1 METAIILLA
10 LVLIA
15 ALAFEYVNGFHD
27 AANAIATVVS
37 TKVLTPRQAIM
48 LAAITNLIGAF
59 AGVAVAKSIAN
70 DVVDP
75 HYATQTAILAAMLA
89 GISWNLL
96 TWWFGIPSSSSHALI
111 GSLCGAVLAATTTS
125 LNANGTGMKWA
136 ALKWDVDGVGLWP
149 KIVKPMFLSPIM
161 GFTIGFIL
169 MFILT
174 VIAVRMR
181 PRIIQ
186 KVFGKLQI
194 ASAGFM
200 GFAHGLADAQKTMA
214 IIFLAC
220 FAATSAGTIDK
231 MPEAWHFL
239 KTEKSK
245 DFEKEMKAIV
255 KDYDAQK
262 AAAADVKYAKKPDEE
277 REALKKDIAGAA
289 DTASRLKYEGRLKR
303 LEEVAAKVK
312 ADPGELAVL
321 EAAAKAA
328 KENYR
333 KELDGFATAV
343 DTLGQCRLKE
353 AGYAFLALQNCHK
366 DEQGMLK
373 PDDRGLAFIA
383 KADESAKTRGETAS
397 RLVPEMLANHIHS
410 SSFQKGLIFVGLQKK
425 PKIDRDIN
433 KTALENLKN
442 TADGIPSWI
451 ILICAITMC
460 LGTAAGGWRIVK
472 TMGHKMVRLQ
482 PIHGFA
488 AETTA
493 ASVLAVTGSMGMP
506 VSTTHVISTSI
517 MGVGAS
523 KSLDAVKWGLVG
535 KIIWAWILT
544 LPVTGTLAFF
554 IYKFLVYC
562 QLPN

>member
-1 METAIILLA
+1 METAIILLC

-48 LAAITNLIGAF
+48 LAAITNMVGAF

-75 HYATQTAILAAMLA
+75 QFATQTAILAAMLA
-89 GISWNLL
+89 GLSWNLL

-111 GSLCGAVLAATTTS
+111 GSLCGAVLAATTLVPGS
-125 LNANGTGMKWA
+125 DGMKWT
-136 ALKWDVDGVGLWP
+136 ALKWDVDGVGIWP

-169 MFILT
+169 MMLLT
-174 VIAVRMR
+174 IIAVRMR

-194 ASAGFM
+194 VSAGFM

-214 IIFLAC
+214 IVFLAC

-231 MPEAWHFL
+231 MPQVFHFL
-239 KTEKSK
+239 KTDKSK
-245 DFEKEMKAIV
+245 DFETALKAITSEYGKM
-255 KDYDAQK
+255 KDAG
-262 AAAADVKYAKKPDEE
+262 ADVKYSLDPVKLRGELEADLAKATDE
-277 REALKKDIAGAA
+277 AGR
-289 DTASRLKYEGRLKR
+289 TKINGKLKR
-303 LEEVAAKVK
+303 LGEVEALVK
-312 ADPGELAVL
+312 ADPNKVSDFDAKSSAAKDKYKAELVKF
-321 EAAAKAA
+321 AAATDKLGLCKA
-328 KENYR
+328 KE
-333 KELDGFATAV
+333 AS
-343 DTLGQCRLKE
+343 
-353 AGYAFLALQNCHK
+353 YAFLALQNEHK
-366 DEQGMLK
+366 GEVTEASK
-373 PDDRGLAFIA
+373 AFA
-383 KADESAKTRGETAS
+383 TKADEVAKARGESAS
-397 RLVPEMLANHIHS
+397 LRVQEMHDNTVIT
-410 SSFQKGLIFVGLQKK
+410 SSFQKALIKVGLVKA
-425 PKIDRDIN
+425 PKIDHDVN

-442 TADGIPSWI
+442 SADSIPSWI
-451 ILICAITMC
+451 IFVCAMTMC
-460 LGTAAGGWRIVK
+460 LGTAAGGWRIIK

-535 KIIWAWILT
+535 KIVWAWVLT

-562 QLPN
+562 QLPT

>member
-1 METAIILLA
+1 METAIILLC
-10 LVLIA
+10 LVLIT

-48 LAAITNLIGAF
+48 LASITNLIGAF

-75 HYATQTAILAAMLA
+75 HFATQTAILAALLA
-89 GISWNLL
+89 GLIWNLL

-111 GSLCGAVLAATTTS
+111 GSLCGAVLAASTFVPG
-125 LNANGTGMKWA
+125 ANGMNWKV
-136 ALKWDVDGVGLWP
+136 LKWDDPGSIGLWP
-149 KIVKPMFLSPIM
+149 KVIKPMFLSPIM

-169 MFILT
+169 MFLLTIL
-174 VIAVRMR
+174 AVRMR

-194 ASAGFM
+194 VSAGFM
-200 GFAHGLADAQKTMA
+200 GFAHGLNDAQKTMG

-231 MPEAWHFL
+231 MPQVCHFL
-239 KTEKSK
+239 KTDKSK
-245 DFEKEMKAIV
+245 DFESALKVITSEYSKMKDAGADAKYARDPIKLRGELEADLAKATDATGRTKINDKLKRLSEVEALV
-255 KDYDAQK
+255 KADPIKVSDFAAQSSAAK
-262 AAAADVKYAKKPDEE
+262 DQYQAELVKFAAAADKLGLCK
-277 REALKKDIAGAA
+277 
-289 DTASRLKYEGRLKR
+289 
-303 LEEVAAKVK
+303 
-312 ADPGELAVL
+312 
-321 EAAAKAA
+321 A
-328 KENYR
+328 KE
-333 KELDGFATAV
+333 AS
-343 DTLGQCRLKE
+343 
-353 AGYAFLALQNCHK
+353 YAFLALQNEH
-366 DEQGMLK
+366 QGEVTEASK
-373 PDDRGLAFIA
+373 AFAA
-383 KADESAKTRGETAS
+383 KADEVAKARGESAS
-397 RLVPEMLANHIHS
+397 LRVQEMHDNSVIS
-410 SSFQKGLIFVGLQKK
+410 SSYQKVLIKIGLVKA
-425 PKIDRDIN
+425 PKIDRDVT

-442 TADGIPSWI
+442 SADSIPSWI
-451 ILICAITMC
+451 IFVCAITMC
-460 LGTAAGGWRIVK
+460 LGTAAGGWRIIK

-535 KIIWAWILT
+535 KIVWAWVLT